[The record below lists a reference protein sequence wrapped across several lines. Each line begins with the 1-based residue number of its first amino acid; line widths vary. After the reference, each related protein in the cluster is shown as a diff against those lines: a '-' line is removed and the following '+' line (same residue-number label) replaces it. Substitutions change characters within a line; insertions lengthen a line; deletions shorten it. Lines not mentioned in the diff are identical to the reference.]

1 MDPRFA
7 GFPRRRVIWGQ
18 YFMSFSWSL
27 GLWAAVPVIPILSLQ
42 LNENV
47 ALAGLVVSIGGAGR
61 FFVSYITGP
70 MLDRFG
76 RRGIGAF
83 GIFVR
88 MVFSFLEGLSPTY
101 LSLVAFRFGSGI
113 GTSIWGAAHQT
124 ITADVSTPQDRGR
137 ISGRKQG
144 WAQFG
149 AIIGPV
155 VGGVAWAATG
165 DIRIPFF
172 INGFSKMACLIVMLF
187 IMVETRQLSERAA
200 PAPSQTP
207 AKETAR
213 PPMPYAPSYLSEFF
227 IRVGTTAVRLGA
239 TPAALASMAATGFLY
254 VLVGTFA
261 VNLMRSTVQDLVL
274 PVYVEQVLGLAESQ
288 LGIVIAAMG
297 VGGLVA
303 SLAGGWA
310 TDRWGVQTA
319 LVPGAIV
326 ATAGLVLTAQ
336 GPALFGMVLLAVALG
351 AAAALVMVGTHAFS
365 IDVSP
370 PGARGRFFGQTQAAG
385 HFATFVG
392 PFAIGGIADLFGLA
406 AAFYVIGGIFL
417 IMAPIGM
424 LMGVVGPRVRER
436 LAQEAALSP
445 PR

>member
-18 YFMSFSWSL
+18 YIMSFSWSL

-42 LNENV
+42 LNENI

-61 FFVSYITGP
+61 FLVSYTTGP
-70 MLDRFG
+70 LLDRFG

-101 LSLVAFRFGSGI
+101 LSLLAFRFGSGI
-113 GTSIWGAAHQT
+113 GTSIWGTAHQT
-124 ITADVSTPQDRGR
+124 ITADVSTPEDRGR

-155 VGGVAWAATG
+155 VGGAAWAITG
-165 DIRIPFF
+165 DIRMPFF
-172 INGFSKMACLIVMLF
+172 INGFSKMVCLFVMIF
-187 IMVETRQLSERAA
+187 MMVETRQLSMRPASA
-200 PAPSQTP
+200 PAPVP
-207 AKETAR
+207 ARETAGPPLPR
-213 PPMPYAPSYLSEFF
+213 PTGHLSPFF
-227 IRVGTTAVRLGA
+227 IRVGYAAVSMGNV
-239 TPAALASMAATGFLY
+239 PSVIVSMAATGFLY
-254 VLVGTFA
+254 VLIGTFA
-261 VNLMRSTVQDLVL
+261 VNLMRATVQDLVL
-274 PVYVEQVLGLAESQ
+274 PVYVEEVLGLAESQ

-297 VGGLVA
+297 IGGLLA
-303 SLAGGWA
+303 SVAGGWA

-319 LVPGAIV
+319 LVPGALI

-351 AAAALVMVGTHAFS
+351 GAAALVMVGTQAFS

-370 PGARGRFFGQTQAAG
+370 PGARGRFFGRTQAAG

-392 PFAIGGIADLFGLA
+392 PFAIGGIADIFGLG

-417 IMAPIGM
+417 FMAPIGV
-424 LMGVVGPRVRER
+424 LMGLVGPRVRAR
-436 LAQEAALSP
+436 LAAEAAALSP
-445 PR
+445 

>member
-18 YFMSFSWSL
+18 YIMSFSWSL

-42 LNENV
+42 LNENI

-61 FFVSYITGP
+61 FLVSYTTGP
-70 MLDRFG
+70 LLDRFG

-101 LSLVAFRFGSGI
+101 LSLLAFRFGSGI
-113 GTSIWGAAHQT
+113 GTSIWGTAHQT
-124 ITADVSTPQDRGR
+124 ITADVSTPEDRGR

-149 AIIGPV
+149 AIVGPV
-155 VGGVAWAATG
+155 VGGAAWAITG
-165 DIRIPFF
+165 DIRMPFF
-172 INGFSKMACLIVMLF
+172 INGFSKMVCLIVMIF
-187 IMVETRQLSERAA
+187 MMVETRQLSARPDSA
-200 PAPSQTP
+200 PAPVP
-207 AKETAR
+207 ARETAR
-213 PPMPYAPSYLSEFF
+213 AARPSL
-227 IRVGTTAVRLGA
+227 AVRLGSA
-239 TPAALASMAATGFLY
+239 VARWGSAPSVIASMAATGFLY
-254 VLVGTFA
+254 VLIGMFA

-274 PVYVEQVLGLAESQ
+274 PVYVEEVLGLAESQ

-297 VGGLVA
+297 VGGLLA

-310 TDRWGVQTA
+310 TDRWGVQAA
-319 LVPGAIV
+319 LVPGALA

-336 GPALFGMVLLAVALG
+336 GPALFGMVLLAAALG
-351 AAAALVMVGTHAFS
+351 GAAALVMVGTQAFS

-370 PGARGRFFGQTQAAG
+370 PGARGRFFGRTQAAG

-392 PFAIGGIADLFGLA
+392 PFAIGGIADIFGLG
-406 AAFYVIGGIFL
+406 AAFYVIGAIFL
-417 IMAPIGM
+417 VMAPVGV
-424 LMGVVGPRVRER
+424 LMGLVGPRVRAR
-436 LAQEAALSP
+436 LAEAAAP
-445 PR
+445 PS